1 MSTVSHDAS
10 LRDIQRALAI
20 MIFTVGVLGA
30 VTILSVPFAIGLYG
44 LRGLWLPVVLLI
56 PLVLQAWALRVLRR
70 AESTLPG

>member
-1 MSTVSHDAS
+1 MTTAGHDAS

-30 VTILSVPFAIGLYG
+30 VAILSVPFAIGLYG
-44 LRGLWLPVVLLI
+44 LRGLWIPAVLLI
-56 PLVLQAWALRVLRR
+56 PLALQGWGLGVLRR

>member
-1 MSTVSHDAS
+1 MTTAGHDVDS
-10 LRDIQRALAI
+10 RDTQRALAI
-20 MIFTVGVLGA
+20 MILAVGVLGA

>member
-1 MSTVSHDAS
+1 MTTAGHDVS

>member
-30 VTILSVPFAIGLYG
+30 VVILSVPFAIGLYG
-44 LRGLWLPVVLLI
+44 LRGLWLPAVLLI

-70 AESTLPG
+70 AESTLPR

>member
-1 MSTVSHDAS
+1 MTTAGHDVDS
-10 LRDIQRALAI
+10 RDTQRALAI
-20 MIFTVGVLGA
+20 MILAVGVLGA

-44 LRGLWLPVVLLI
+44 LRGLWLPAVLLI

>member
-1 MSTVSHDAS
+1 MPTVSHDAS
-10 LRDIQRALAI
+10 LRSTQPALAI
-20 MIFTVGVLGA
+20 MILAVGVLGA

-44 LRGLWLPVVLLI
+44 LRGLWIPAVLLI

>member
-1 MSTVSHDAS
+1 MTTAGHDVS

-30 VTILSVPFAIGLYG
+30 VAILSVPFAIGLYG

-70 AESTLPG
+70 AESTLP

>member
-1 MSTVSHDAS
+1 MTTAGHDVS

-20 MIFTVGVLGA
+20 MILTVGVLGA
-30 VTILSVPFAIGLYG
+30 VTILSVPFSIGLYG
-44 LRGLWLPVVLLI
+44 LRGLWLPAVLLI

>member
-30 VTILSVPFAIGLYG
+30 VTILSVPFSIGLYG
-44 LRGLWLPVVLLI
+44 LRGLWLPAVLLI

>member
-1 MSTVSHDAS
+1 MSTVSHDES

-20 MIFTVGVLGA
+20 MIFPVGVLGA
-30 VTILSVPFAIGLYG
+30 VTILSVPFSIGLYG

>member
-1 MSTVSHDAS
+1 MSTVSHDES

-44 LRGLWLPVVLLI
+44 LRGLGLPVVLLI